1 MPERNDQQADERA
14 PAITKEDAIA
24 EVRRWL
30 EVDKVDPE
38 QIFAMSAG
46 VTLRYRD
53 LIDHLERET
62 EEGRLL
68 LQAIAKG
75 RVIRRKRGGGQSLL
89 WPMPPGSS

>member
-1 MPERNDQQADERA
+1 MSGQGDQGSGE
-14 PAITKEDAIA
+14 PTPPITKEEAVA

-75 RVIRRKRGGGQSLL
+75 RVIRKKRGGGQSLL